1 MLKIAGAVLVI
12 FSCSALGYSKS
23 IHMTRRLQQL
33 REIEKMVFL
42 ILGEIT
48 YRREAL
54 PEALGTVA
62 YRLPEPLAGFLKEVS
77 EAAGQYQGACFQ
89 EIFRE
94 KAKTYLSGTALCP
107 KDLEEFLQL
116 GAYLGYL
123 DITMQKNTITL
134 YLEQLKREMENLQR
148 EMPAK
153 QKLYRSMEHW
163 EEFSGNYASLKIMQ
177 GRDAMEVSL
186 LFKIGA
192 VGILVS
198 VLCQIL
204 KHSQREELAFLT
216 SLTGLCWCCSGCC
229 PIFMTFFAP

>member
-153 QKLYRSMEHW
+153 QKL
-163 EEFSGNYASLKIMQ
+163 
-177 GRDAMEVSL
+177 
-186 LFKIGA
+186 
-192 VGILVS
+192 
-198 VLCQIL
+198 
-204 KHSQREELAFLT
+204 
-216 SLTGLCWCCSGCC
+216 
-229 PIFMTFFAP
+229 

>member
-1 MLKIAGAVLVI
+1 MLKIAGVVLVI

-153 QKLYRSMEHW
+153 QKLYRSMGTLGGI
-163 EEFSGNYASLKIMQ
+163 FLAIM
-177 GRDAMEVSL
+177 L
-186 LFKIGA
+186 L
-192 VGILVS
+192 
-198 VLCQIL
+198 
-204 KHSQREELAFLT
+204 
-216 SLTGLCWCCSGCC
+216 
-229 PIFMTFFAP
+229 

>member
-123 DITMQKNTITL
+123 DITMQKNYHYFVPGTV
-134 YLEQLKREMENLQR
+134 KKGDGK
-148 EMPAK
+148 PAAGNACK
-153 QKLYRSMEHW
+153 AEAVPEHGNIGRN
-163 EEFSGNYASLKIMQ
+163 FSGNYAALKIMQ
-177 GRDAMEVSL
+177 GERCHGSEFIIQNRCSRHSGVCPVSDT
-186 LFKIGA
+186 KAQPEGGA
-192 VGILVS
+192 GLSHQSDRSFAGV
-198 VLCQIL
+198 VLGAAL
-204 KHSQREELAFLT
+204 YL
-216 SLTGLCWCCSGCC
+216 
-229 PIFMTFFAP
+229 

>member
-1 MLKIAGAVLVI
+1 MLKIAGTVLVV

-54 PEALGTVA
+54 PEVLCTVA
-62 YRLPEPLAGFLKEVS
+62 YRMPEPLSGFLKEVS
-77 EAAGQYQGACFQ
+77 EAAGLYQGACFQ

-94 KAKTYLSGTALCP
+94 KAKTYLSGTALCQ

-116 GAYLGYL
+116 GEYLGYL
-123 DITMQKNTITL
+123 DITMQKNTIAL

-153 QKLYRSMEHW
+153 QKLYRSMGTLGGI
-163 EEFSGNYASLKIMQ
+163 FLAIM
-177 GRDAMEVSL
+177 L
-186 LFKIGA
+186 L
-192 VGILVS
+192 
-198 VLCQIL
+198 
-204 KHSQREELAFLT
+204 
-216 SLTGLCWCCSGCC
+216 
-229 PIFMTFFAP
+229 

>member
-62 YRLPEPLAGFLKEVS
+62 YRLPEPLAG
-77 EAAGQYQGACFQ
+77 FQ

-153 QKLYRSMEHW
+153 QKLYRSMGTLGGI
-163 EEFSGNYASLKIMQ
+163 FLAIM
-177 GRDAMEVSL
+177 L
-186 LFKIGA
+186 L
-192 VGILVS
+192 
-198 VLCQIL
+198 
-204 KHSQREELAFLT
+204 
-216 SLTGLCWCCSGCC
+216 
-229 PIFMTFFAP
+229 

>member
-77 EAAGQYQGACFQ
+77 EAAGQYQGGV
-89 EIFRE
+89 
-94 KAKTYLSGTALCP
+94 LSGNFQRKGKNISERHSAVSKGP
-107 KDLEEFLQL
+107 GRIFAV
-116 GAYLGYL
+116 GSISGISGYYHAEKYHYFVPGTVKKG
-123 DITMQKNTITL
+123 DGK
-134 YLEQLKREMENLQR
+134 
-148 EMPAK
+148 PAAGNACK
-153 QKLYRSMEHW
+153 AEAVPEHGSIGRN
-163 EEFSGNYASLKIMQ
+163 FSGNYAALKIMQ
-177 GRDAMEVSL
+177 GERCHGSEFIIQNRCSRHSGVCPVSDTEAQPEG
-186 LFKIGA
+186 GA
-192 VGILVS
+192 GLSHQSDRSFAGV
-198 VLCQIL
+198 VLGAAL
-204 KHSQREELAFLT
+204 YL
-216 SLTGLCWCCSGCC
+216 
-229 PIFMTFFAP
+229 

>member
-123 DITMQKNTITL
+123 DITMQKNPITL

-153 QKLYRSMEHW
+153 QKLYRSMGALGGI
-163 EEFSGNYASLKIMQ
+163 FLAIM
-177 GRDAMEVSL
+177 L
-186 LFKIGA
+186 L
-192 VGILVS
+192 
-198 VLCQIL
+198 
-204 KHSQREELAFLT
+204 
-216 SLTGLCWCCSGCC
+216 
-229 PIFMTFFAP
+229 

>member
-12 FSCSALGYSKS
+12 FSCSAQGYSKS

-153 QKLYRSMEHW
+153 QKLYRSMGTLGGI
-163 EEFSGNYASLKIMQ
+163 FLAIM
-177 GRDAMEVSL
+177 L
-186 LFKIGA
+186 L
-192 VGILVS
+192 
-198 VLCQIL
+198 
-204 KHSQREELAFLT
+204 
-216 SLTGLCWCCSGCC
+216 
-229 PIFMTFFAP
+229 

>member
-1 MLKIAGAVLVI
+1 MLKIAGAGLGI

-153 QKLYRSMEHW
+153 QKLYRSMGTLGGI
-163 EEFSGNYASLKIMQ
+163 FLAIM
-177 GRDAMEVSL
+177 L
-186 LFKIGA
+186 L
-192 VGILVS
+192 
-198 VLCQIL
+198 
-204 KHSQREELAFLT
+204 
-216 SLTGLCWCCSGCC
+216 
-229 PIFMTFFAP
+229 

>member
-12 FSCSALGYSKS
+12 FFCSALGYSKS

-153 QKLYRSMEHW
+153 QKLYRSMGALGGIFLQGERCHGS
-163 EEFSGNYASLKIMQ
+163 EFIIQNRCSRHSGVCP
-177 GRDAMEVSL
+177 VSDTEAQPEG
-186 LFKIGA
+186 GA
-192 VGILVS
+192 GLSHQSDRSFAGV
-198 VLCQIL
+198 VLGAAL
-204 KHSQREELAFLT
+204 YL
-216 SLTGLCWCCSGCC
+216 
-229 PIFMTFFAP
+229 

>member
-1 MLKIAGAVLVI
+1 MLKIAGAGLVI

-89 EIFRE
+89 EIFKE

-153 QKLYRSMEHW
+153 QKLYRSMGTLGGI
-163 EEFSGNYASLKIMQ
+163 FLAIM
-177 GRDAMEVSL
+177 L
-186 LFKIGA
+186 L
-192 VGILVS
+192 
-198 VLCQIL
+198 
-204 KHSQREELAFLT
+204 
-216 SLTGLCWCCSGCC
+216 
-229 PIFMTFFAP
+229 

>member
-1 MLKIAGAVLVI
+1 
-12 FSCSALGYSKS
+12 
-23 IHMTRRLQQL
+23 
-33 REIEKMVFL
+33 MVFL
-42 ILGEIT
+42 ILGENLLT
-48 YRREAL
+48 EGEAL

-153 QKLYRSMEHW
+153 QKLYRSMGTLGGI
-163 EEFSGNYASLKIMQ
+163 FLAIM
-177 GRDAMEVSL
+177 L
-186 LFKIGA
+186 L
-192 VGILVS
+192 
-198 VLCQIL
+198 
-204 KHSQREELAFLT
+204 
-216 SLTGLCWCCSGCC
+216 
-229 PIFMTFFAP
+229 

>member
-1 MLKIAGAVLVI
+1 MLKIAGAVLVN

-153 QKLYRSMEHW
+153 QKLYRSMGTLGGI
-163 EEFSGNYASLKIMQ
+163 FLAIM
-177 GRDAMEVSL
+177 L
-186 LFKIGA
+186 L
-192 VGILVS
+192 
-198 VLCQIL
+198 
-204 KHSQREELAFLT
+204 
-216 SLTGLCWCCSGCC
+216 
-229 PIFMTFFAP
+229 

>member
-1 MLKIAGAVLVI
+1 M
-12 FSCSALGYSKS
+12 
-23 IHMTRRLQQL
+23 
-33 REIEKMVFL
+33 
-42 ILGEIT
+42 
-48 YRREAL
+48 
-54 PEALGTVA
+54 
-62 YRLPEPLAGFLKEVS
+62 AGFLKEVS

-153 QKLYRSMEHW
+153 QKLYRSMGALGGI
-163 EEFSGNYASLKIMQ
+163 FLAIM
-177 GRDAMEVSL
+177 L
-186 LFKIGA
+186 L
-192 VGILVS
+192 
-198 VLCQIL
+198 
-204 KHSQREELAFLT
+204 
-216 SLTGLCWCCSGCC
+216 
-229 PIFMTFFAP
+229 

>member
-77 EAAGQYQGACFQ
+77 EAAGQYQGRA
-89 EIFRE
+89 FRKFSE
-94 KAKTYLSGTALCP
+94 KR
-107 KDLEEFLQL
+107 
-116 GAYLGYL
+116 
-123 DITMQKNTITL
+123 QKHI
-134 YLEQLKREMENLQR
+134 
-148 EMPAK
+148 
-153 QKLYRSMEHW
+153 
-163 EEFSGNYASLKIMQ
+163 
-177 GRDAMEVSL
+177 
-186 LFKIGA
+186 
-192 VGILVS
+192 
-198 VLCQIL
+198 
-204 KHSQREELAFLT
+204 
-216 SLTGLCWCCSGCC
+216 
-229 PIFMTFFAP
+229 